1 MISEIQKELNELFAH
16 AASLHGLER
25 DAFPLEIYLLDGE
38 LSEVEHGDAVVSYN
52 GALKCNAPTFLIGNF
67 NWKRPLQ
74 QNERATCGSVQ
85 LNQRRRMPFFST
97 MFFGLNLFGMVSLM
111 EL

>member
-1 MISEIQKELNELFAH
+1 M
-16 AASLHGLER
+16 
-25 DAFPLEIYLLDGE
+25 DGE

-85 LNQRRRMPFFST
+85 LNPTETNISFFST
-97 MFFGLNLFGMVSLM
+97 MFFGLNLFGMVNLM